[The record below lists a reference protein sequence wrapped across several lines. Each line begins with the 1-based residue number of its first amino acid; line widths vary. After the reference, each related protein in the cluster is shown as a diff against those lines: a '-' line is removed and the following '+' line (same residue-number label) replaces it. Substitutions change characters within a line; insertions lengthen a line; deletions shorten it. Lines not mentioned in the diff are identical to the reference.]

1 MTDKEWLIERL
12 KKVLEEE
19 NPKLADSEVVPGY
32 DTDGNPRH
40 EEWRVYVDEGL
51 TFEENQSILER
62 YFPELKWRHGFGP
75 PRLGEKVISPCAGP
89 GMDAYFCY
97 VDLIIK
103 PHKVTAKGKQ
113 YGAGRIQMTVPE
125 ELIGHRAR
133 VTVLVPGAYDRDGRL
148 IRLNWSP
155 LRKNIPKRK
164 SKEIEPRQFFEF

>member
-1 MTDKEWLIERL
+1 MDSKDLLIERL
-12 KKVLEEE
+12 KSALEKA
-19 NPKLADSEVVPGY
+19 NPKLGDLEILPEY
-32 DTDGNPRH
+32 DTYGR
-40 EEWRVYVDEGL
+40 ERFREWCVYVDEGL
-51 TFEENQSILER
+51 TFEENLSMMER
-62 YFPELKWRHGFGP
+62 HFPQVKWRVENK

-103 PHKVTAKGKQ
+103 SQPVTAKGKR
-113 YGAGRIQMTVPE
+113 YGVGRIQMTFPE

-133 VTVLVPGAYDRDGRL
+133 VTVLVPGAYDREGRL

-164 SKEIEPRQFFEF
+164 SKEVEPHQFFEF